1 MRKFYRLDGGKMCE
15 CADDAGP
22 IVLFSKPTS
31 DEQRELTSTWG
42 IDEHDLASTL
52 DPDEIARVEVE
63 DDSVMVIWKRPH
75 PMSSLPD
82 QMFNVSSMGMVL
94 ASNRLVIVLG
104 DEAPPLEDH
113 RVGAARS
120 LNELVLRIMLATIHH
135 YVEHLKVIR
144 QVSKELQTKLNGSME
159 NAYFLQMFD
168 LSESL
173 VYYRTAIEANGGVIV
188 KLASL
193 AERLGISQDERDL
206 LEDIGIE
213 NNQCLRQ
220 ADIRGSVLAGLM
232 DARGNIINNNMN
244 VLLKNLT
251 VINIVFLPLNLLA
264 SVGGMSEFSIWTKG
278 LHWSI
283 SYGLF
288 MLALTVLG
296 LATWWILNRRVC
308 DTPRRHP
315 AALAQ
320 PDAHGASSVANSGV
334 PPR

>member
-1 MRKFYRLDGGKMCE
+1 MNRR
-15 CADDAGP
+15 
-22 IVLFSKPTS
+22 I
-31 DEQRELTSTWG
+31 
-42 IDEHDLASTL
+42 
-52 DPDEIARVEVE
+52 
-63 DDSVMVIWKRPH
+63 
-75 PMSSLPD
+75 
-82 QMFNVSSMGMVL
+82 VL
-94 ASNRLVIVLG
+94 ASMILIAPLAACGKKSRPVADLAASRTTTIGINSYLWRAALDTLSFMPLV
-104 DEAPPLEDH
+104 
-113 RVGAARS
+113 
-120 LNELVLRIMLATIHH
+120 
-135 YVEHLKVIR
+135 
-144 QVSKELQTKLNGSME
+144 QTDS
-159 NAYFLQMFD
+159 
-168 LSESL
+168 
-173 VYYRTAIEANGGVIV
+173 NGGVIV

-315 AALAQ
+315 AALAR
-320 PDAHGASSVANSGV
+320 PDAH
-334 PPR
+334 